1 MLGKI
6 ERFINKSLFSKTMGR
21 IKTQMIKRL
30 AFKLLAKHSVEL
42 KDNFSDNKKIVQAL
56 MTPASKKVR
65 NSVAGYVTRL
75 IKHKE
80 LL

>member
-1 MLGKI
+1 MP
-6 ERFINKSLFSKTMGR
+6 FSSCMGR

-30 AFKLLAKHSVEL
+30 AFKMLAKHNTEL
-42 KDNFSDNKKIVQAL
+42 KDNFNDNKKIVADF
-56 MTPASKKVR
+56 MTSASKKVR

-80 LL
+80 ML